1 MRRPRLPRLRR
12 RKDGAPE
19 AVEPSA
25 PEPPKAAEPAP
36 PETPSE
42 RPVWQAGPPSRPE
55 VTPPESPEEPTKSGR
70 LRRFR
75 LRRRGPGKEEVS
87 QAGPPGEPPK
97 RRRRIRRPRVPRP
110 RRPRLRRP
118 ERARDLG
125 FRISTRFRAIG
136 YWLREKWQGVAR
148 RGGALGTRVGSTWS
162 ARPAWLRRGLA
173 GAAVLIA
180 VLAIVRFAPI
190 PGIPC
195 QVSAPNQCAPS
206 DQVVEIIP
214 SDALLYAHATL
225 DRDTAQFERSE
236 ELADEV
242 PGFPVVLENLLS
254 SVATPSGAEIDFNE
268 QIAPWAG
275 DDAGYTIVPSPDG
288 SQPSAFLISASDRQ
302 GAEQFLGSI
311 APAAPT
317 EEKQGQATIS
327 VYPGGFA
334 SAFVEDFL
342 VFGDELAVRG
352 VLDAAAG
359 TRPALD
365 SGAPA
370 TLRDRLPENRV
381 ADIYISGEGARA
393 ILANLATGST
403 QLDTFIDYQTTTGV
417 AAAAIAQDDGLE
429 IQLLSLLD
437 RAQAKATPPFFSNL
451 PRFEP
456 ELDGEV
462 GARAL
467 GYIGVGEVGPSLVE
481 LVERAEGTGGE
492 LTRALNDFSK
502 RLSGQAGVDPFQD
515 LLPALGGQAA
525 VTAEPTDGP
534 PFASLI
540 VDDVD
545 EEQARTAMARLQT
558 PVLAAI
564 ETPTGTTPAAFE
576 QEEVEG
582 VEVNSVQVS
591 PTVNLSYA
599 IFDRKLVVS
608 TDPAG
613 ISQVRA
619 GSEPLADSGAF
630 EKATAELPGDPSAL
644 VFLNLDELLGLAEQ
658 AGLAEDPLY
667 ASFRDDIA
675 KLQSVAL
682 SVIGEETTI
691 RSELFLAIK

>member
-12 RKDGAPE
+12 KKESEPEGA
-19 AVEPSA
+19 EPSA
-25 PEPPKAAEPAP
+25 PEARRTAEVSAP
-36 PETPSE
+36 DSAKTTEIPGPDAPGETPSA
-42 RPVWQAGPPSRPE
+42 PV
-55 VTPPESPEEPTKSGR
+55 
-70 LRRFR
+70 
-75 LRRRGPGKEEVS
+75 
-87 QAGPPGEPPK
+87 GEGK
-97 RRRRIRRPRVPRP
+97 RRRRIPRPRVPKLS
-110 RRPRLRRP
+110 RPRLRRP
-118 ERARDLG
+118 KRASDLG
-125 FRISTRFRAIG
+125 FRISTRVRAIG

-148 RGGALGTRVGSTWS
+148 RGGAFGTRVGDAWS
-162 ARPAWLRRGLA
+162 SRPAWLRRVLA
-173 GAAVLIA
+173 GAAVLTA
-180 VLAIVRFAPI
+180 LLAFVRFAPV

-195 QVSAPNQCAPS
+195 QVSAANQCAPS
-206 DQVVEIIP
+206 DQAAAIVP

-236 ELADEV
+236 ELANEV
-242 PGFPVVLENLLS
+242 PGFPVVIEGLLS

-268 QIAPWAG
+268 QIEPWAG
-275 DDAGYTIVPSPDG
+275 DDAGYAILPAPDG

-302 GAEQFLGSI
+302 GAEEFLGSI

-317 EEKQGQATIS
+317 EQKQGEATIS

-342 VFGDELAVRG
+342 VFGEELAVRG
-352 VLDAAAG
+352 LLDAASG
-359 TRPALD
+359 KRPAMD
-365 SGAPA
+365 SGAPE

-381 ADIYISGEGARA
+381 ADVYLSGDGARS
-393 ILANLATGST
+393 ILANLPAGST
-403 QLDTFIDYQTTTGV
+403 QLDTFVSYKTTTGV

-429 IQLLSLLD
+429 IELLSLLNPD
-437 RAQAKATPPFFSNL
+437 QAKATPPFFSNL

-481 LVERAEGTGGE
+481 LVERAEGAGGQ
-492 LTRALNDFSK
+492 LTQALNDFTK
-502 RLSGQAGVDPFQD
+502 RLEGQAGVDPLQD
-515 LLPALGGQAA
+515 LLPALEGQAA

-545 EEQARTAMARLQT
+545 EQRARSALARLQT

-564 ETPTGTTPAAFE
+564 QTPTGSTPTAFE
-576 QEEVEG
+576 QQEVEG

-599 IFDRKLVVS
+599 IFDGKLVVS
-608 TDPAG
+608 TDPSG
-613 ISQVRA
+613 IAQVRA
-619 GSEPLADSGAF
+619 GDEQLADTDAF
-630 EKATAELPGDPSAL
+630 EKATADLPDNPSAL

-682 SVIGEETTI
+682 SVIGEETSI
-691 RSELFLAIK
+691 RSKLFLAIK